1 MTSAMKSDEI
11 FARNAAYEIGLY
23 ARQPLAIARGQG
35 STLWDVDGKRYLDFF
50 AGVAVNSLGHCH
62 PAVVEAIRRQAAEVL
77 HVSNH
82 YHTAIEG
89 ELAALLCRHSF
100 AERVF
105 LCNSGTE
112 AIAAAMKLARRWG
125 SELGGGRYEILATH
139 GSFHG
144 RTFGALTATGQERYH
159 RGYFPLLPG
168 VRLVPYDDLAAME
181 AAIAPETVA
190 IMVEPIQGEGGV
202 VTPGPGYLRGLRALA
217 DRRNLLLILDE
228 IQTGMGPHGTLAY
241 EQADA
246 VPDVMALAKALGGG
260 VPIGAL
266 CTTERVAAAFTPGS
280 HGTTFGGNLLA
291 CAAAVAAPG
300 PSPSRSC
307 WAHVNTVGRRL
318 RAGLEEIAQR
328 HRRCVPC
335 RRGPDAGAELDG
347 TPADVVAQC
356 LRTASSSTAR
366 RSACCGSRRRSSSRR
381 TRSTTA
387 WPWLD
392 RALAAGMKRD
402 LLRIAIS
409 SEPRSRPSSTWR
421 GA

>member
-62 PAVVEAIRRQAAEVL
+62 PAVVEAIRRQAAELL

-89 ELAALLCRHSF
+89 ELAALLCQHSF

-112 AIAAAMKLARRWG
+112 AIEAAMKLARRWG
-125 SELGGGRYEILATH
+125 SEIGGGRYEILATH

-202 VTPGPGYLRGLRALA
+202 VTPAPGYLRGLRALA

-228 IQTGMGPHGTLAY
+228 IQTGMGRTGTLFAY

-280 HGTTFGGNLLA
+280 HGTTFGGNPLA
-291 CAAAVAAPG
+291 CAAAVAALRTIAEPDLL
-300 PSPSRSC
+300 
-307 WAHVNTVGRRL
+307 AHVNTVGRRL

-328 HRRCVPC
+328 HRRV
-335 RRGPDAGAELDG
+335 RTVRGAGLMLGAELDG
-347 TPADVVAQC
+347 PGADVVAQC
-356 LRTASSSTAR
+356 LREGLIINCTADRVLRVTPPLIVTADEVDDGLAR
-366 RSACCGSRRRSSSRR
+366 
-381 TRSTTA
+381 
-387 WPWLD
+387 LD
-392 RALAAGMKRD
+392 RALAAT
-402 LLRIAIS
+402 A
-409 SEPRSRPSSTWR
+409 
-421 GA
+421 

>member
-1 MTSAMKSDEI
+1 MTSDDV
-11 FARNAAYEIGLY
+11 FTRNAAYEIGLY
-23 ARQPLAIARGQG
+23 ARQPLAIARGKG
-35 STLWDVDGKRYLDFF
+35 LSVWDLEGKRYLDFF
-50 AGVAVNSLGHCH
+50 AGVAVNGLGHCH
-62 PAVVEAIRRQAAEVL
+62 PAVVEAIRRQAGELL

-89 ELAALLCRHSF
+89 ELAELLCRHSF
-100 AERVF
+100 AERIF

-112 AIAAAMKLARRWG
+112 AIEAAMKLARRWG

-202 VTPGPGYLRGLRALA
+202 VVPSPGYLRGVRALA

-228 IQTGMGPHGTLAY
+228 IQTGMGRTGTLFAY

-266 CTTERVAAAFTPGS
+266 CTTERVAAAFTPGA
-280 HGTTFGGNLLA
+280 HGTTFGGNPLA
-291 CAAAVAAPG
+291 CAAAVAAL
-300 PSPSRSC
+300 RAIAEADLL
-307 WAHVNTVGRRL
+307 AHVVTVGRRL
-318 RAGLEEIAQR
+318 RDGL
-328 HRRCVPC
+328 
-335 RRGPDAGAELDG
+335 G
-347 TPADVVAQC
+347 
-356 LRTASSSTAR
+356 
-366 RSACCGSRRRSSSRR
+366 
-381 TRSTTA
+381 
-387 WPWLD
+387 
-392 RALAAGMKRD
+392 
-402 LLRIAIS
+402 
-409 SEPRSRPSSTWR
+409 
-421 GA
+421 

>member
-1 MTSAMKSDEI
+1 MTSATKSDEI
-11 FARNAAYEIGLY
+11 FARNAAYEIALY
-23 ARQPLAIARGQG
+23 ARQPLALARGQG

-50 AGVAVNSLGHCH
+50 AGVAVNGLGHCH
-62 PAVVEAIRRQAAEVL
+62 PAVVDAIRRQAGELL

-112 AIAAAMKLARRWG
+112 AIEAAMKLARRWG

-168 VRLVPYDDLAAME
+168 VRLVPFDDLAAME

-202 VTPGPGYLRGLRALA
+202 VVPASGYLRGLRALA

-228 IQTGMGPHGTLAY
+228 IQTGMGRTGTLFAY
-241 EQADA
+241 QQADA

-280 HGTTFGGNLLA
+280 HGTTFGGNPLA
-291 CAAAVAAPG
+291 CAAAVAALRTIAEPDLL
-300 PSPSRSC
+300 
-307 WAHVNTVGRRL
+307 AHVHTVGRRL
-318 RAGLEEIAQR
+318 RDGLDRIARR
-328 HRRCVPC
+328 HRRV
-335 RRGPDAGAELDG
+335 RNVRGAGLMLGAELDG
-347 TPADVVAQC
+347 PGGDVVARC
-356 LRTASSSTAR
+356 LEEGLIINCTADRVLRMTPPLIVTADEVDEGLVR
-366 RSACCGSRRRSSSRR
+366 
-381 TRSTTA
+381 
-387 WPWLD
+387 LD
-392 RALAAGMKRD
+392 RALAAT
-402 LLRIAIS
+402 A
-409 SEPRSRPSSTWR
+409 
-421 GA
+421 

>member
-1 MTSAMKSDEI
+1 
-11 FARNAAYEIGLY
+11 
-23 ARQPLAIARGQG
+23 
-35 STLWDVDGKRYLDFF
+35 
-50 AGVAVNSLGHCH
+50 
-62 PAVVEAIRRQAAEVL
+62 
-77 HVSNH
+77 
-82 YHTAIEG
+82 
-89 ELAALLCRHSF
+89 
-100 AERVF
+100 VF

-112 AIAAAMKLARRWG
+112 AIEAAMKLARRWG

-202 VTPGPGYLRGLRALA
+202 VTPAPGYLRGLRALA

-228 IQTGMGPHGTLAY
+228 IQTGMGRTGTLFAY

-280 HGTTFGGNLLA
+280 HGTTFGGNPLA
-291 CAAAVAAPG
+291 ARRGRRAPTIAE
-300 PSPSRSC
+300 RR
-307 WAHVNTVGRRL
+307 WHMNTVGRRP
-318 RAGLEEIAQR
+318 RDGPEEIAQR
-328 HRRCVPC
+328 HRCAVTEGAGLMP
-335 RRGPDAGAELDG
+335 GAEPTDPG
-347 TPADVVAQC
+347 DARSASA
-356 LRTASSSTAR
+356 TASSSTAR
-366 RSACCGSRRRSSSRR
+366 RTACCGSRRRSSSRR
-381 TRSTTA
+381 TRSTTPVQPTAPRAA
-387 WPWLD
+387 WRPP
-392 RALAAGMKRD
+392 A
-402 LLRIAIS
+402 
-409 SEPRSRPSSTWR
+409 SRPR
-421 GA
+421 AN